1 MTDTTILAVGAITL
15 AAMEITGQA
24 RSDIMGQSR
33 KPALVRI
40 RQAIILVAKE
50 NNPPSLSYPTIGYRL
65 GGRDHSTII
74 HSYHEA
80 KRKLAHDPSF
90 AGLVA
95 NIEKRAREIGP
106 NYIFDCGKA
115 PERLNQ
121 PIKVELLP
129 PKPHPA
135 IKKPDPSKPPLPFPS
150 DRIINVDVITG
161 GEKCY
166 VNGMGNFMLD
176 KDGVAMNEKL
186 DHNAVVIA
194 VWKLGCA
201 IIEARKVG

>member
-106 NYIFDCGKA
+106 NYIFYCGKD

-121 PIKVELLP
+121 PIKVELLQ
-129 PKPHPA
+129 PKPHLA
-135 IKKPDPSKPPLPFPS
+135 IKEQPKPPLPFPS
-150 DRIINVDVITG
+150 DRIINVDVIKG

-166 VNGMGNFMLD
+166 VNGMGNFVLD
-176 KDGVAMNEKL
+176 KDGVAMNEKM